1 MQGAAR
7 TQQIKLQPAAGLRWF
22 WPWKKAIITF
32 LGCPLCEGY
41 CSKCLTFKPFKSSNH
56 LSVKYFFPY
65 SLLLLVL
72 LSRFSRVRLCA
83 TPTDG
88 SPSGSSV
95 PGILQAR
102 TLKWVAISFSNA
114 CMHAKLLQSCPTPYS
129 LWDCKESD
137 VTEHTHT
144 NASAFEFP
152 IVPLL
157 PFQAITGQLVQQHS
171 LICCQVVWLI
181 SKYWS
186 YKLVVWLWISHFTSG
201 HW

>member
-1 MQGAAR
+1 MGARFLYLALPNSAAAAAAAA
-7 TQQIKLQPAAGLRWF
+7 KSLQ
-22 WPWKKAIITF
+22 
-32 LGCPLCEGY
+32 
-41 CSKCLTFKPFKSSNH
+41 SCLTPCDPIDSS
-56 LSVKYFFPY
+56 P
-65 SLLLLVL
+65 
-72 LSRFSRVRLCA
+72 
-83 TPTDG
+83 PG
-88 SPSGSSV
+88 SAL

-186 YKLVVWLWISHFTSG
+186 YKLVV
-201 HW
+201 